1 MIFTIPW
8 IYFITGSTNIRK
20 RPRYVPGI
28 DRHNGTTKRP
38 DSIITFPPLITK
50 KKDAISLIEIR
61 LLSPYHRR
69 LTLYKQSKQSNCMYF
84 SSPTPISF
92 KLQKRVASV
101 PALIRNMRRYE
112 LRGSQRNQSS
122 ICGCNGFRK
131 SNKIYDSVEILSKR
145 LGTRRIVQRGI
156 RVIFIR

>member
-50 KKDAISLIEIR
+50 KKGRDFTDRDSITRITV
-61 LLSPYHRR
+61 R

-84 SSPTPISF
+84 SSPTSISF

-112 LRGSQRNQSS
+112 LRGSQRNQSP

-131 SNKIYDSVEILSKR
+131 SNKIYDSVDILSKR

>member
-50 KKDAISLIEIR
+50 KERDFTDRDSITRITV
-61 LLSPYHRR
+61 R
-69 LTLYKQSKQSNCMYF
+69 LTLYKQLKQSNCMYF

>member
-1 MIFTIPW
+1 M
-8 IYFITGSTNIRK
+8 
-20 RPRYVPGI
+20 PGI

-38 DSIITFPPLITK
+38 DSIITFPPLIAK
-50 KKDAISLIEIR
+50 KKGRDFTDRDSITRITV
-61 LLSPYHRR
+61 R

-131 SNKIYDSVEILSKR
+131 SNKIYDPVEILSKR

>member
-38 DSIITFPPLITK
+38 VSIITFPPLITK
-50 KKDAISLIEIR
+50 KGRDFTDRDSITRITV
-61 LLSPYHRR
+61 R

-145 LGTRRIVQRGI
+145 LGTRRIVERGI
-156 RVIFIR
+156 RVIFIH

>member
-28 DRHNGTTKRP
+28 DRHSGTSKRP
-38 DSIITFPPLITK
+38 YSIITFPPLITK
-50 KKDAISLIEIR
+50 KGRDFTDRDSIIR
-61 LLSPYHRR
+61 ITVR
-69 LTLYKQSKQSNCMYF
+69 LTLYKQSKQWNCMYF

-101 PALIRNMRRYE
+101 SALIRNMRRYE
-112 LRGSQRNQSS
+112 LRGSQRNRSS